1 MFVRDQEGNIS
12 KITMIAGSLP
22 AGYEEVTVPE
32 ELQSERPEFL
42 EAIEIAA
49 VEYVAP
55 VEAVE
60 GVDPTPEYWIKDGE
74 DDVFVDPED
83 ETWTHVP
90 ATPGV
95 EAVEAVEEVLA
106 VPAYWTAQKKADAE
120 DIKAKETVHTAVK
133 AAIDF
138 GSQLLV
144 DFATE
149 NVLLGITADGMTKT
163 VRQNMSEI
171 ILALQTGS
179 LYDAI
184 DEIDSFPVENKDA
197 KYITDARL
205 QEYRDK
211 ITNFLGI

>member
-1 MFVRDQEGNIS
+1 MTHVKDENGNIYKVS
-12 KITMIAGSLP
+12 ALAGALP
-22 AGYEEVTVPE
+22 EGFEWISIPE
-32 ELQSERPEFL
+32 ELLSEEPRFL
-42 EAIEIAA
+42 EE
-49 VEYVAP
+49 VD
-55 VEAVE
+55 
-60 GVDPTPEYWIKDGE
+60 GV
-74 DDVFVDPED
+74 V
-83 ETWTHVP
+83 
-90 ATPGV
+90 
-95 EAVEAVEEVLA
+95 
-106 VPAYWTAQKKADAE
+106 QKKATADA
-120 DIKAKETVHTAVK
+120 DKAKEATQIAVKAAIDLATQIAVK

-144 DFATE
+144 DFASE
-149 NVLLGITADGMTKT
+149 NIILGITADNMTKT

-184 DEIDSFPVENKDA
+184 DEIDAIPAESKDG